1 MKRILYIAAMASL
14 LMTSCQKTDVLNV
27 AEDTIDF
34 STEVGKLTKAT
45 DYTDGKFETLKAQGF
60 RVWTFADF
68 TIGTDTDGDIYRKME
83 NLPVIFEAKDGSTDG
98 SFVIKSN
105 SKYFWPQD
113 GNFLY
118 FYTISA
124 ADEEWLKNLDHKTHF
139 LPTLESGKENR
150 GEGTEITGLALPKFD
165 VKEDANDDIMVADV
179 IRQDKKGDNGQ
190 STKTVSPVFRHTMT
204 KVMFN
209 FAKGTPDTGDN
220 AAEEANRVILKE
232 IKTDLL
238 CKAGNLTVTY
248 FTESAP
254 LTNKWTASSDTED
267 FTNFKAIGPEVFTM
281 SKTGVVINNEE
292 PTQPTEGAAYYVET
306 VLENETT
313 RTIKEYCK
321 KTDGSDE
328 FEWKDVATH
337 TQGDDATWTG
347 DNSKYYTFNGW
358 DLTSSQHNLVTWYMI
373 PQTLNNAEG
382 TTPANKTVTIQYV
395 ADGKHI
401 EQDFSLVGGSVMEW
415 VEELCVKYNVTIAP
429 HKIQFSPTV
438 SDWDPKTDVGMDN

>member
-45 DYTDGKFETLKAQGF
+45 YTDGKFETLKAQGF

-68 TIGTDTDGDIYRKME
+68 SIGTDTDGDIYRKME
-83 NLPVIFEAKDGSTDG
+83 RLPVIFKPKEEGSTDG
-98 SFVIKSN
+98 SFVIESD

-124 ADEEWLKNLDHKTHF
+124 ADTEWLGKLDHKTHF
-139 LPTLESGKENR
+139 LPKLESGEVNR
-150 GEGTEITGLALPKFD
+150 GEDTEITGLALPEFD
-165 VKEDANDDIMVADV
+165 VKEDANDDVMVADF
-179 IRQDKKGDNGQ
+179 IHQDKKDENGQ

-209 FAKGTPDTGDN
+209 FAKGTPDTGDQ

-248 FTESAP
+248 STESAP
-254 LTNKWTASSDTED
+254 LTNKWTASSDTKD
-267 FTNFKAIGPEVFTM
+267 FTNFKAIGPVVFTM
-281 SKTGVVINNEE
+281 SKTGVEISNVV
-292 PTQPTEGAAYYVET
+292 PTELTEGAVYFTESDDKK
-306 VLENETT
+306 T

-321 KTDGSDE
+321 KAEDSNE
-328 FEWKDVATH
+328 LEWKVVAEH
-337 TQGDDATWTG
+337 TQGNDATWTG

-358 DLTSSQHNLVTWYMI
+358 DLTSSQHTNLVTWYMI
-373 PQTLNNAEG
+373 PQTLNNADG

-401 EQDFSLVGGSVMEW
+401 EQDFSLVGGSVTEW

-438 SDWDPKTDVGMDN
+438 SDWDQKGVDMAN